1 MTLSIRTPLSEELGI
16 EHPIYAFTVHKE
28 VAAAVSRAGGLGVL
42 GALRFSPEELDEEL
56 TWIDEHVDGRPY
68 GVDVVMPAAYAG
80 AGIDDPEQ
88 LVQQLQTMIPEEH
101 RAFVE
106 RVLAEH
112 GVPPLPDGE
121 PVRELLGWTDATARP
136 QVDVALKHPIC
147 LLANAL
153 GPPPKDVV
161 DLAHEH
167 GVKVAAL
174 VGKVE
179 QARAQ
184 VEVGVDVIVAQGT
197 EAAGHT
203 GEVAS
208 MVLWPD
214 VVDAVA
220 PRPVL
225 GAGGIGTGRQMAAA
239 LALGT
244 QGAWTGSIW
253 LTVEEADVPDVV
265 RRKLIA
271 AGSRDTLRTRA
282 WTGKPAR
289 LLRTAWTDAWDD
301 PENPKPLQMPL
312 QFFLTAEATHRI
324 FRSENEELIGMPVG
338 QIVSRMNE
346 IRRTEDVVREMAREC
361 EETLARLH
369 SLVGERLG
377 QSR

>member
-1 MTLSIRTPLSEELGI
+1 MSIRTPLSDELGI

-42 GALRFSPEELDEEL
+42 GALRFSPEELEEEL
-56 TWIDEHVDGRPY
+56 TWIDEHVDGKPY
-68 GVDVVMPAAYAG
+68 GVDVVMPASYAG
-80 AGIDDPEQ
+80 AGIGDPAE
-88 LVQQLQTMIPEEH
+88 LLQQLQTMIPDEH
-101 RAFVE
+101 RTFVE
-106 RVLAEH
+106 RVLSDH
-112 GVPPLPDGE
+112 GVPPLPEGE
-121 PVRELLGWTDATARP
+121 QVRELLGWTDATARP
-136 QVDVALKHPIC
+136 QVDIALKHPIC

-153 GPPPKDVV
+153 GPPPKDIV

-179 QARAQ
+179 QALAQ

-203 GEVAS
+203 GEVSS

-253 LTVEEADVPDVV
+253 LTVEEADVPDIV
-265 RRKLIA
+265 RRKLFA

-289 LLRTAWTDAWDD
+289 LLRTAWTEAWDD
-301 PENPKPLQMPL
+301 PANPKPLQMPL

-346 IRRTEDVVREMAREC
+346 LRRSEDVVLDMAREC
-361 EETLARLH
+361 EETLARLQTM
-369 SLVGERLG
+369 VRQPVA
-377 QSR
+377 QS

>member
-1 MTLSIRTPLSEELGI
+1 MTIRTTLSDELGI

-42 GALRFSPEELDEEL
+42 GALRFSPEELEEEL
-56 TWIDEHVDGRPY
+56 TWIDEHVDGKPY

-80 AGIDDPEQ
+80 ADISDPDQ
-88 LVQQLQTMIPEEH
+88 LLQQLRAMIPEEH
-101 RAFVE
+101 RRFVE
-106 RVLAEH
+106 GVLEQH

-121 PVRELLGWTDATARP
+121 QVRELLGWTDATARP
-136 QVDVALKHPIC
+136 QVDIALKHPIC

-161 DLAHEH
+161 DQAHEH

-179 QARAQ
+179 QAQAQ
-184 VEVGVDVIVAQGT
+184 VDVGVDVIVAQGT

-214 VVDAVA
+214 VVDAVS

-239 LALGT
+239 LARGT
-244 QGAWTGSIW
+244 QGGWDGSIW
-253 LTVEEADVPDVV
+253 LTVGGGEGRGSG
-265 RRKLIA
+265 RRK
-271 AGSRDTLRTRA
+271 
-282 WTGKPAR
+282 
-289 LLRTAWTDAWDD
+289 
-301 PENPKPLQMPL
+301 
-312 QFFLTAEATHRI
+312 
-324 FRSENEELIGMPVG
+324 
-338 QIVSRMNE
+338 
-346 IRRTEDVVREMAREC
+346 RRRE
-361 EETLARLH
+361 
-369 SLVGERLG
+369 
-377 QSR
+377 

>member
-1 MTLSIRTPLSEELGI
+1 MKTRASEMFGI
-16 EHPIYAFTVHKE
+16 DLPIFAFSHCRDV
-28 VAAAVSRAGGLGVL
+28 VAAVSKAGGLGVL
-42 GALRFSPEELDEEL
+42 GALAFSPEQLEIELN
-56 TWIDEHVDGRPY
+56 WIDEHVDGKPY
-68 GVDVVMPAAYAG
+68 GVDVVMPASYAG
-80 AGIDDPEQ
+80 AGIGDLGELMEQ
-88 LVQQLQTMIPEEH
+88 LQGMIPEEH
-101 RAFVE
+101 REFVE
-106 RVLAEH
+106 RVLTEH
-112 GVPPLPDGE
+112 GVPPLPEGE
-121 PVRELLGWTDATARP
+121 QVRELLGWTDTTARP
-136 QVDVALKHPIC
+136 QVDVALAHPIC

-153 GPPPKDVV
+153 GPPPKDIV

-179 QARAQ
+179 QALAQ

-220 PRPVL
+220 PRAVL

-253 LTVEEADVPDVV
+253 LTVEEADVPDAV

-271 AGSRDTLRTRA
+271 AGSRDTLRTRT

-289 LLRTAWTDAWDD
+289 LLRTGWTDAWED
-301 PENPKPLQMPL
+301 PANPKPLQMPL
-312 QFFLTAEATHRI
+312 QWFLTAEAQHRI
-324 FRSENEELIGMPVG
+324 FRSENEDLIGMPVG

-346 IRRTEDVVREMAREC
+346 IRKTEDVVRDMVTEC
-361 EETLARLH
+361 EETLARLR
-369 SLVGERLG
+369 SLVGERVS
-377 QSR
+377 QPR

>member
-1 MTLSIRTPLSEELGI
+1 MSIRTPLSEELGI

-42 GALRFSPEELDEEL
+42 GALRFSPEELEGEL
-56 TWIDEHVDGRPY
+56 TWMDENVDGNPY
-68 GVDVVMPAAYAG
+68 GVDVVMPASYVG
-80 AGIDDPEQ
+80 AGIGDLGD
-88 LVQQLQTMIPEEH
+88 LMTQLQSMIPDEH

-106 RVLAEH
+106 RVLSEH
-112 GVPPLPDGE
+112 GVPPLEDGE
-121 PVRELLGWTDATARP
+121 QVRELLGWTDTTARP

-153 GPPPKDVV
+153 GPPPKDIV
-161 DLAHEH
+161 DLAHQH

-179 QARAQ
+179 QALAQ

-253 LTVEEADVPDVV
+253 LTVEEADVPEVV

-271 AGSRDTLRTRA
+271 AGSRDTLRTRT

-289 LLRTAWTDAWDD
+289 LLRTGWTDAWED
-301 PENPKPLQMPL
+301 PANPKPLQMPL
-312 QFFLTAEATHRI
+312 QWFLTAEAQHRI

-346 IRRTEDVVREMAREC
+346 IRKTEDVVHDMGREC
-361 EETLARLH
+361 EETLARLQ
-369 SLVGERLG
+369 SLAAERV
-377 QSR
+377 

>member
-1 MTLSIRTPLSEELGI
+1 MSIRTPLSDELGI

-42 GALRFSPEELDEEL
+42 GALRFSPEELEQEL
-56 TWIDEHVDGRPY
+56 TWMDEHVDGKPY
-68 GVDVVMPAAYAG
+68 GVDVVMPASYAG
-80 AGIDDPEQ
+80 AGIGDLGE
-88 LVQQLQTMIPEEH
+88 LMGQLQGMIPDEH
-101 RAFVE
+101 REFVE
-106 RVLAEH
+106 RVLSEH
-112 GVPPLPDGE
+112 GVPPLPEGE
-121 PVRELLGWTDATARP
+121 QVRELLGWTDTTARP
-136 QVDVALKHPIC
+136 QVDVALSHPIC

-153 GPPPKDVV
+153 GPPPKDIV
-161 DLAHEH
+161 DLAHQH

-179 QARAQ
+179 QALAQ

-239 LALGT
+239 LALGP

-253 LTVEEADVPDVV
+253 LTVEEADVPEVV

-271 AGSRDTLRTRA
+271 AGSRDTLRTRT

-289 LLRTAWTDAWDD
+289 LLRTGWTDAWED
-301 PENPKPLQMPL
+301 PANPKPLQMPL
-312 QFFLTAEATHRI
+312 QWFLTAEAQHRI

-346 IRRTEDVVREMAREC
+346 IRKTEDIVRDMAREC
-361 EETLARLH
+361 EETLARLQQ
-369 SLVGERLG
+369 LVAERVP
-377 QSR
+377 

>member
-1 MTLSIRTPLSEELGI
+1 
-16 EHPIYAFTVHKE
+16 
-28 VAAAVSRAGGLGVL
+28 
-42 GALRFSPEELDEEL
+42 
-56 TWIDEHVDGRPY
+56 
-68 GVDVVMPAAYAG
+68 
-80 AGIDDPEQ
+80 
-88 LVQQLQTMIPEEH
+88 
-101 RAFVE
+101 
-106 RVLAEH
+106 
-112 GVPPLPDGE
+112 
-121 PVRELLGWTDATARP
+121 
-136 QVDVALKHPIC
+136 
-147 LLANAL
+147 
-153 GPPPKDVV
+153 V
-161 DLAHEH
+161 DLAHQH

-179 QARAQ
+179 QALAQ

-253 LTVEEADVPDVV
+253 LTVEEADVPEVV

-271 AGSRDTLRTRA
+271 AGSRDTLRTRT

-289 LLRTAWTDAWDD
+289 LLRTGWTDAWED
-301 PENPKPLQMPL
+301 PANPKPLQMPL
-312 QFFLTAEATHRI
+312 QWFLTAEAQHRI

-346 IRRTEDVVREMAREC
+346 IRKTEDIVRDMAREC
-361 EETLARLH
+361 EETLARLQQ
-369 SLVGERLG
+369 LVAERVP
-377 QSR
+377 

>member
-1 MTLSIRTPLSEELGI
+1 VTIRTPLSEELGI
-16 EHPIYAFTVHKE
+16 EHPIYAFTVHTE

-42 GALRFSPEELDEEL
+42 GALRFSPEELEQEL
-56 TWIDEHVDGRPY
+56 TWMDEHVDGKPY
-68 GVDVVMPAAYAG
+68 GVDVVMPASYAG
-80 AGIDDPEQ
+80 AGIGDLGELMEQ
-88 LVQQLQTMIPEEH
+88 LQGMIPEEH
-101 RAFVE
+101 REFVE
-106 RVLAEH
+106 RVLTEH
-112 GVPPLPDGE
+112 GVPPLPEGE
-121 PVRELLGWTDATARP
+121 QVRELLGWTDTTARP
-136 QVDVALKHPIC
+136 QVDVALAHPIC

-153 GPPPKDVV
+153 GPPPKDIV

-179 QARAQ
+179 QALAQ

-220 PRPVL
+220 PRAVL

-271 AGSRDTLRTRA
+271 AGSRDTLRTRT

-289 LLRTAWTDAWDD
+289 LLRTGWTDAWED
-301 PENPKPLQMPL
+301 PANPKPLQMPL
-312 QFFLTAEATHRI
+312 QWFLTAEAQHRI
-324 FRSENEELIGMPVG
+324 FRSENEDLIGMPVG

-346 IRRTEDVVREMAREC
+346 IRKTEDVVRDMVTEC
-361 EETLARLH
+361 EETLARLR
-369 SLVGERLG
+369 SLVGERVS
-377 QSR
+377 QPR